1 MKVGGGGKGGQGK
14 VFLLGGNKDTFQFV
28 AFQQIALQLCE
39 AEQVS
44 DYKGAV
50 KFELFLLQSRPV

>member
-1 MKVGGGGKGGQGK
+1 MGDKGGGGQGR

-28 AFQQIALQLCE
+28 GCQQIAFQLCE

-44 DYKGAV
+44 NDKGAV
-50 KFELFLLQSRPV
+50 KFESFLLQSRPM